1 MNKMAEILWNDC
13 KEKLDH
19 TPKNENAVRL
29 DLVIGSLKFMADLG
43 AAATLVRPLTL
54 QVNW

>member
-13 KEKLDH
+13 KEKLNH

>member
-1 MNKMAEILWNDC
+1 MNGMAEILWKDC
-13 KEKLDH
+13 EKKLDR
-19 TPKNENAVRL
+19 TTKNESAVRL
-29 DLVIGSLKFMADLG
+29 DLVIDSLKFMADLG